1 MSLSEDD
8 FEIKSKIYS
17 FKKLVW
23 PVLIDLIQDNIVP
36 FYIFLKLSVG
46 RGFGTKLIFEIWLH
60 FREIK
65 KNTFSLKRVPV
76 DHTIVLSSTHPFPS
90 CMYNTP
96 LSEGIFAEWK
106 SASDVVQNTCL
117 KHI

>member
-46 RGFGTKLIFEIWLH
+46 RGFELLG
-60 FREIK
+60 R
-65 KNTFSLKRVPV
+65 S
-76 DHTIVLSSTHPFPS
+76 
-90 CMYNTP
+90 
-96 LSEGIFAEWK
+96 
-106 SASDVVQNTCL
+106 
-117 KHI
+117 